1 MSPWA
6 LLMQLVLVAA
16 AFAGSTFFSAAEMAL
31 ISTSRIRLRQRAQ
44 AGASAATRALR
55 LLRRREHL
63 LILFLIGQAGLN
75 VLIAAVTTG
84 LVDRVV
90 TRGWLAALIT
100 TAGVT
105 YVVVVAAEIVPKV
118 IGRREG
124 ERFLMRHSR
133 LLEFTHYLMLPLSQL
148 LHLYI
153 LLLARLE
160 GRHREA
166 PFVTREELKVL
177 VSESEAKDERGH
189 REKRMLESILDFRET
204 VAREIMIPMNQ
215 VITLEQGT
223 PCDQWRA
230 TVRRHGYTRIP
241 VHEQQRTDR
250 VVGIVNIFDLLNDAE
265 PKETVDAYLRE
276 AFIVP
281 DTKRI
286 DHLMLELQKTRNP
299 MAVVIDEFGA
309 CAGVVTVEDIVEE
322 IVGEMADEHERSVR
336 KIRRLGSGSYIVEGL
351 TDIDDLNQ
359 ELQVSLP
366 KGRFDTVGGL
376 VLNRAGRV
384 PRQGERFTIHN
395 ITFQILDAD
404 AYGIH
409 TLKLTL
415 PKEDRS

>member
-1 MSPWA
+1 MSIWA
-6 LLMQLVLVAA
+6 LLLQFGIVGAA
-16 AFAGSTFFSAAEMAL
+16 LGGTAFFSASEMAL
-31 ISTSRIRLRQRAQ
+31 ISASRIRVRQRAQ
-44 AGASAATRALR
+44 AGAAAAVRALR

-75 VLIAAVTTG
+75 VLVAAITTG

-90 TRGWLAALIT
+90 PRGWQAALIAT
-100 TAGVT
+100 VGVT

-118 IGRREG
+118 IGQREG

-133 LLEFTHYLMLPLSQL
+133 LLEFVHYLVLPLTHL

-160 GRHREA
+160 GRHRET

-177 VSESEAKDERGH
+177 VSESEVNDERGH

-204 VAREIMIPMNQ
+204 VAREVMIPMNQ
-215 VITLEQGT
+215 VIALEKGT
-223 PCDQWRA
+223 TCEIWRA
-230 TVRRHGYTRIP
+230 MVRRHGYTRIP
-241 VHEQQRTDR
+241 VFEKRIDR
-250 VVGIVNIFDLLNDAE
+250 VVGIVNIFDLLND
-265 PKETVDAYLRE
+265 PVPRDTIDPYLRE
-276 AFIVP
+276 AYIVP

-299 MAVVIDEFGA
+299 MAVVVDEFGA
-309 CAGVVTVEDIVEE
+309 CAGLVTVEDIVEE

-336 KIRRLGSGSYIVEGL
+336 KIRRLASGSYIVEGL

-359 ELQVSLP
+359 ELQLSLP

-384 PRQGERFTIHN
+384 PREGERFTIHN
-395 ITFQILDAD
+395 ITFEVLDAD
-404 AYGIH
+404 AYGIRV
-409 TLKLTL
+409 LKMTL
-415 PKEDRS
+415 PKEDPA